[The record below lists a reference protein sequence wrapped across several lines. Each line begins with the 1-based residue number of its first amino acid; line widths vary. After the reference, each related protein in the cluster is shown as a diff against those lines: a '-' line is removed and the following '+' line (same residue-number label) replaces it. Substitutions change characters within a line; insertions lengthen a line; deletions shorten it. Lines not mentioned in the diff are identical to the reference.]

1 MICAFDRKARS
12 KNGWKCVTSLGLAHT
27 HPSVASYHSAGIL
40 CCEELKSGQGFL
52 CAHRASLALEGN
64 TRLLLG
70 MQIVPKWLCS
80 QERVRVCDCPE
91 LQRWDLLVEQQS
103 HQQSFLLGRGAEAG
117 ASRWAAQEAPCCTG
131 WWLYCTCPRSTLPC
145 LSPSFHFYKNIKLVQ
160 IHNEQMNRV
169 AHPLYSCKVTLL
181 VVSVSYSTSGHHQHS
196 TCLQQVA
203 LIKTWQKKERLSGK

>member
-40 CCEELKSGQGFL
+40 CCEELKSEQGFL

-80 QERVRVCDCPE
+80 QERFRVHDCPE

-117 ASRWAAQEAPCCTG
+117 AQGGLPRRHHAALGAGCTAHALDPPC
-131 WWLYCTCPRSTLPC
+131 PASPLP
-145 LSPSFHFYKNIKLVQ
+145 
-160 IHNEQMNRV
+160 
-169 AHPLYSCKVTLL
+169 
-181 VVSVSYSTSGHHQHS
+181 STS
-196 TCLQQVA
+196 T
-203 LIKTWQKKERLSGK
+203 KTSS